1 MIFLILVLVSAW
13 SDSIL
18 QSGVNPVPFEKVEVN
33 IGNMWNN
40 NTHNFTMTASQGIFY
55 VAMAA
60 GSYFQ
65 KPLDFLLQKS
75 NHPFASCSDSHIA
88 SAHYEVMGRDII
100 LKLNSAETLHY
111 SSSSGY
117 FSNWQLQTSIGIFSI
132 PGQIMSSDVDPVV
145 FSVARNSS
153 LSEIMNPVPFNQ
165 ILVNDYSHY
174 DVSTNKFT
182 ALSSGIYFFTFSVG
196 AEAFMPVKLVLYV
209 NDVPFTSIIRE
220 STSHNGTDVIG
231 RSIMML
237 LEMSD
242 TVHVAKE
249 DDGSWYSD
257 LLETSFTGFK
267 YDPPDGNK
275 VRGELM

>member
-1 MIFLILVLVSAW
+1 MVSAW
-13 SDSIL
+13 SESIF

-40 NTHNFTMTASQGIFY
+40 NTHSFIMSASQGIFF
-55 VAMAA
+55 VAMTA
-60 GSYFQ
+60 GSYAY

-75 NHPFASCSDSHIA
+75 SHPFASCGDSHIA
-88 SAHYEVMGRDII
+88 IAHYEVTVNDII
-100 LKLNSAETLHY
+100 LKLSSAETLHF

-117 FSNWQLQTSIGIFSI
+117 ISTWQLQTSIGIFNI
-132 PGQIMSSDVDPVV
+132 PGQIMSSDGDPVV

-153 LSEIMNPVPFNQ
+153 LSNTMNPVPFNK

-174 DVSTNKFT
+174 DVSSNKFT
-182 ALSSGIYFFTFSVG
+182 TPSSGIYFFTFSVG
-196 AEAFMPVKLVLYV
+196 VEAFMPVKLVLYV

-249 DDGSWYSD
+249 DSENWYSD
-257 LLETSFTGFK
+257 QLKTSFTGFK
-267 YDPPDGNK
+267 YEPAVGNK
-275 VRGELM
+275 VRIDFMHFS

>member
-1 MIFLILVLVSAW
+1 M
-13 SDSIL
+13 
-18 QSGVNPVPFEKVEVN
+18 QSGVNPVPFEKVDVN

-60 GSYFQ
+60 GSYYQ

-75 NHPFASCSDSHIA
+75 NHPFASCSDSHTAIA
-88 SAHYEVMGRDII
+88 AYEVTGRDII
-100 LKLNSAETLHY
+100 LKLSSAETLHF

-153 LSEIMNPVPFNQ
+153 LNETMNHVPFDQ
-165 ILVNDYSHY
+165 ILVNDYSHF

-182 ALSSGIYFFTFSVG
+182 APSSGIYFFTFSVG
-196 AEAFMPVKLVLYV
+196 PEAFMPVKLVLYV

-267 YDPPDGNK
+267 YDPPVGNK
-275 VRGELM
+275 LRGELM

>member
-1 MIFLILVLVSAW
+1 MVSAW
-13 SDSIL
+13 SDSIF

-40 NTHNFTMTASQGIFY
+40 NTHNFTMTESQGIFF

-60 GSYFQ
+60 GSSYK

-75 NHPFASCSDSHIA
+75 NHPFASCGDSHIA
-88 SAHYEVMGRDII
+88 IAYYEVTGRDII
-100 LKLNSAETLHY
+100 LKLNSAETLHF

-117 FSNWQLQTSIGIFSI
+117 ASHFQIQTSIGIFNI
-132 PGQIMSSDVDPVV
+132 PGHIMSSDVDPVV

-153 LSEIMNPVPFNQ
+153 LSDTMNPVPFNQ
-165 ILVNDYSHY
+165 MLVNDYSHY

-182 ALSSGIYFFTFSVG
+182 APSSGIYFFTFSVG
-196 AEAFMPVKLVLYV
+196 AEVFMPVKLVLYV

-249 DDGSWYSD
+249 DSGTWYSD
-257 LLETSFTGFK
+257 LLETSFAGFK
-267 YDPPDGNK
+267 YEPAVGNK
-275 VRGELM
+275 VSGNFM